1 MTTDTIKRHGLLIAS
16 IAIDAIIVAL
26 SYVVS
31 YLLRF
36 EGTIPPEFRIGL
48 WHTLPVVIIIK
59 LFFFYYFGLYRALW
73 RYTGIVDAI
82 NIVKG
87 ATAASVAIILIVLFL
102 FRFELFPRSVYL
114 IDWGLTI
121 LLIGGIRAATRIYM
135 NYSGGASTNSLATT
149 SPQRKRLLIIGAGA
163 SGEKVVRELKDNRN
177 VRLEPIGFLDD
188 APEKRGRTIHGVKVL
203 GRINEIGKF
212 SDLCDEILIAIPS
225 AKSADMRRIVELC
238 EQTSKMFRTLPS
250 LGELIDGHI
259 SVNTIR
265 EVSLADILGRDEISL
280 DQEQIA
286 LFLRDKRVLV
296 TGAGG
301 SIGSELVRQICR
313 FKPGALGLL
322 DFSEYNLYRIDLETR
337 RREPDLAIST
347 FLTDI
352 RDREVLARTFADFR
366 PDIVFHA
373 AAYKHVPLQEA
384 HPREAVIA
392 NVMGTLNVAY
402 AAVSCQTSTFI
413 LVSTDKAVR
422 PTNVMGATKRLA
434 EMIVLSLNG
443 NHTTRFMAVRF
454 GNVIGSSG
462 SVIPLFQEQIARGG
476 PVTVTHPEVV
486 RYFMS
491 IPEAAQLIL
500 QAGSM
505 GEGGEIFILDMGEPI
520 KIIDIARDLIR
531 LHGLQPDVDIPIEFI
546 GLRPG
551 EKLYE
556 ELITDGEGITQTSH
570 KKVFVLRGMP
580 PDAAF
585 IDQAI
590 SRLLAATQTFDDELI
605 VSTLRSL
612 IDT

>member
-48 WHTLPVVIIIK
+48 WRTLPLVICVK
-59 LFFFYYFGLYRALW
+59 LLFFYYFGLYRAMW
-73 RYTGIVDAI
+73 RYTGIDDAI

-87 ATAASVAIILIVLFL
+87 ATAAGATIILIVLFL
-102 FRFELFPRSVYL
+102 YRFEGFPRSAYI

-121 LLIGGIRAATRIYM
+121 LLVGGVRVATRIYM
-135 NYSGGASTNSLATT
+135 NYSGGASTKSLTAA
-149 SPQRKRLLIIGAGA
+149 SPKRKRLLIIGAGA
-163 SGEKVVRELKDNRN
+163 AGEKVVRELRENRN
-177 VRLEPIGFLDD
+177 VRLQPMGFLDD
-188 APEKRGRTIHGVKVL
+188 APEKSRRTIHGIKVL
-203 GRINEIGKF
+203 GRIDEIGKF
-212 SDLCDEILIAIPS
+212 SDLFDEILIAIPS

-250 LGELIDGHI
+250 LGELINGHI

-443 NHTTRFMAVRF
+443 NHNTRFMAVRF

-505 GEGGEIFILDMGEPI
+505 GEGGEIFILDMGEPV

>member
-48 WHTLPVVIIIK
+48 WRTLPLVICVK
-59 LFFFYYFGLYRALW
+59 LLFFYYFGLYRAMW
-73 RYTGIVDAI
+73 RYTGIDDAI

-87 ATAASVAIILIVLFL
+87 ATAAGATIILIVLFL
-102 FRFELFPRSVYL
+102 YRFEGFPRSAYI

-121 LLIGGIRAATRIYM
+121 LLVGGVRVATRIYM
-135 NYSGGASTNSLATT
+135 NYSGGASTKSLTAA
-149 SPQRKRLLIIGAGA
+149 SPKRKRLLIIGAGA
-163 SGEKVVRELKDNRN
+163 AGEKVVRELRENRN
-177 VRLEPIGFLDD
+177 VRLQPMGFLDD
-188 APEKRGRTIHGVKVL
+188 APEKSRRTIHGIKVL
-203 GRINEIGKF
+203 GRIDEIGKF
-212 SDLCDEILIAIPS
+212 SDLFDEILIAVPS
-225 AKSADMRRIVELC
+225 AKSADMRRIVEFC
-238 EQTSKMFRTLPS
+238 EQTGKVFRTLPS
-250 LGELIDGHI
+250 IGELIDGHV
-259 SVNTIR
+259 SVNAIR

-280 DQEQIA
+280 DQERIA
-286 LFLRDKRVLV
+286 LFLQDKRVLV

-322 DFSEYNLYRIDLETR
+322 DFSEFNLYRIDLETR
-337 RREPDLAIST
+337 RREPDLAVST
-347 FLTDI
+347 FLTDV
-352 RDREVLARTFADFR
+352 RDREVLDRAFAGFR

-392 NVMGTLNVAY
+392 NVMGTLNVAR
-402 AAVSCQTSTFI
+402 AAVSCQTSAFI

-422 PTNVMGATKRLA
+422 PTNIMGATKRLA
-434 EMIVLSLNG
+434 EKIVLGLNG
-443 NHTTRFMAVRF
+443 NPTTRFMAVRF

-505 GEGGEIFILDMGEPI
+505 GEGGEIFILDMGEPV

-531 LHGLQPDVDIPIEFI
+531 LHGLQPDVDIPIVFI

-556 ELITDGEGITQTSH
+556 ELITDGEGITQTGH
-570 KKVFVLRGMP
+570 KKVFVLRGTP
-580 PDAAF
+580 PDPTF